1 MLEQV
6 SGSGTV
12 HVPLYGHILCAGFP
26 SPAQDHIEEHV
37 KMPRWMAPNPAFTF
51 LFKVGG
57 YSMIKA
63 RIFPGDLLVI
73 DRSIQ
78 PGNRHIVVDIDGER
92 SVKRLLIE
100 AGRARFAFENEDFA
114 PFQMAEHS
122 EYLIFGVAIG
132 AYRGF
137 YKAKK

>member
-37 KMPRWMAPNPAFTF
+37 EMPRWMAPNPAFTF

-63 RIFPGDLLVI
+63 RIFPGDLLVARHRPAKGGHPNLRRHRP
-73 DRSIQ
+73 DQDPGEARQ
-78 PGNRHIVVDIDGER
+78 PHRQEYPGAR
-92 SVKRLLIE
+92 RLLRSD
-100 AGRARFAFENEDFA
+100 G
-114 PFQMAEHS
+114 
-122 EYLIFGVAIG
+122 
-132 AYRGF
+132 
-137 YKAKK
+137 